1 MADGGGGPPPGPPPM
16 VRRLAVE
23 VVDARDL
30 VPKDGLGTSSA
41 YAVVDFDGQ
50 RKRTRTVPQDLNPQW
65 HERLEF
71 AVPDPAGM
79 HAEALDVSLYD
90 DHWFNP
96 SGGSGKNH
104 FLGRVRIYGSQFS
117 RRGEEGIVYFPLEKR
132 SLLSWVRGEVGL
144 KIYYYDE
151 PVRGPPTPEEK
162 PPEQQGNNA
171 PPPEVPPE
179 QPREILPEMPVP
191 TEAAVEVQ
199 QQPGQ
204 PPVYNVEEAPMHL
217 RRCTG
222 P

>member
-1 MADGGGGPPPGPPPM
+1 M

-50 RKRTRTVPQDLNPQW
+50 RKHMRTVPRDLNPQW
-65 HERLEF
+65 HEWLEF

-90 DHWFNP
+90 DRWFNP

-151 PVRGPPTPEEK
+151 PVGGPPPPPEEK
-162 PPEQQGNNA
+162 PPEQQGNNT

-179 QPREILPEMPVP
+179 QPREILPRCPR
-191 TEAAVEVQ
+191 
-199 QQPGQ
+199 
-204 PPVYNVEEAPMHL
+204 PPRLPSRCSSSRGSL
-217 RRCTG
+217 RCTTWRKHPCTLHRCTG